1 LRKQTA
7 TTIIA
12 ALAMALIIAVQAKAA
27 DCARPSRYRCD
38 RRGDRRG
45 SAVEQGDSV
54 MFKTARTGTWETY

>member
-1 LRKQTA
+1 
-7 TTIIA
+7 
-12 ALAMALIIAVQAKAA
+12 MALIIAVQAKAA